1 MWVDGCAVSGGE
13 SELQWEG
20 RGVTR
25 EENVGGVT
33 REENVETSDAECGK
47 SFVGAATREKG
58 KKEAGTAYWNVKP
71 SWIE

>member
-1 MWVDGCAVSGGE
+1 VWVDGCAVSGGE

-25 EENVGGVT
+25 EENV
-33 REENVETSDAECGK
+33 ETSDAECGK
-47 SFVGAATREKG
+47 SFVGAARREKG